1 MKLSLLFLVLWLP
14 LVAST
19 EKKIIIA
26 SFPTQQQADKA
37 LTIFESK
44 LGSPFL
50 AKQQESYF
58 NIVARPS
65 GKSYIIAIE
74 PIESYREAVR
84 IKKLLPWEYADAFI
98 NKYTPP
104 QPDTLVEVAVP
115 KTTQKLSPTPLNKPS
130 SQKLEE
136 SQSITK
142 IPSTVQSNIIESKQ
156 KDTNSSQVMTVT
168 ETTQSSIVTQKT
180 PLTQIVT
187 THTKEPLSLFTSFL
201 RLEYLL
207 IGISVLTFILLLC
220 FLRYYRKYHHL
231 KKQFAS
237 KEANAHTTHVD
248 NTPKSSDIFFVR
260 QH

>member
-104 QPDTLVEVAVP
+104 KPHILTEVSMP
-115 KTTQKLSPTPLNKPS
+115 KTTEKPSSIPVNKPS
-130 SQKLEE
+130 SQKLED
-136 SQSITK
+136 SQSITET
-142 IPSTVQSNIIESKQ
+142 PSVMESNTIKSKQ
-156 KDTNSSQVMTVT
+156 KETNTSHMVTVAETTKSSTVT
-168 ETTQSSIVTQKT
+168 QQTSPIHVITAN
-180 PLTQIVT
+180 
-187 THTKEPLSLFTSFL
+187 TKEPLTLSETFL
-201 RLEYLL
+201 QLEYLL
-207 IGISVLTFILLLC
+207 IGISILALILLLC

-231 KKQFAS
+231 KKQLIS
-237 KEANAHTTHVD
+237 NGINESSDID
-248 NTPKSSDIFFVR
+248 NRSKSSDIFFVR